1 MASKF
6 NDWAMHI
13 AKELEKSKQKL
24 YEREDRTIQR
34 SDIKFAE
41 VGQTKLCDQGQSQIS
56 DSFSGGKASR
66 EE

>member
-13 AKELEKSKQKL
+13 AKELEKSRQKL
-24 YEREDRTIQR
+24 HEREHRTIQR

-41 VGQTKLCDQGQSQIS
+41 GRQDGLHDVRQSEVSDIIS
-56 DSFSGGKASR
+56 GEISPR
-66 EE
+66 